1 MSHGFGFNLLAVL
14 TQLHEKWPDSFS
26 AAAFTYPE
34 NLMGIRIG
42 HHCGVT
48 MAFEQGKYRSQGK
61 EYGGRVAVTEPET
74 SVGSFRYGVK

>member
-48 MAFEQGKYRSQGK
+48 MAFEQGKNT
-61 EYGGRVAVTEPET
+61 AVRAKNTAVRAKNT
-74 SVGSFRYGVK
+74 ADG